1 MDNEDRLNL
10 LNVQTGAKGIMDAHN
25 AKRQQ
30 QKLDAILDELKRQR
44 MGPKCPACKGPLEKE
59 HQGRKC
65 MHCGEELCW
74 VHGVPCVPADEQRL
88 LAEFKQIEEEKL
100 AKEQAEKEKRAR
112 EEEKL
117 LAKNRE
123 ITERNAL
130 ELANQPFCFGC
141 GCQGGRGT
149 WRILDSEEYSSY
161 KDATTGRH
169 SHDSTTVRG
178 SVNYCT
184 KCYNKAYPSWFVF
197 SSLALSFG
205 VLLALLGYAVDA
217 AF

>member
-1 MDNEDRLNL
+1 
-10 LNVQTGAKGIMDAHN
+10 
-25 AKRQQ
+25 
-30 QKLDAILDELKRQR
+30 
-44 MGPKCPACKGPLEKE
+44 
-59 HQGRKC
+59 
-65 MHCGEELCW
+65 MHCTEDICW

-112 EEEKL
+112 EEEKV

-123 ITERNAL
+123 ITERSAL
-130 ELANQPFCFGC
+130 ELANRPFCFRCYRQKGL
-141 GCQGGRGT
+141 GK
-149 WRILDSEEYSSY
+149 WAILDSDEFDENAVRD
-161 KDATTGRH
+161 K
-169 SHDSTTVRG
+169 TTVRG

-184 KCYNKAYPSWFVF
+184 KCYSEAYPSWFVF